1 LHSVANAAHARHAH
15 SAGASLSVFSNR
27 PPVAPPTYR
36 PLTSPLSSCLA
47 RLGPQESSPRSH
59 SPHAFVTP
67 HPPHLLILRPPLSCC
82 VPSLVLSHREN
93 PGRLASDA
101 HPSPSTSLAQF
112 APALLTPHGLT
123 LLSPTVILPLPPRH
137 HGPHPPASHA
147 NCSEASCFAAISTHG
162 YDRLHSHCPLASPFP
177 PLTRPSHFPYA
188 RSRTILVLSSPHTS
202 HSSRLTLLTF
212 TPPFPVLSCPPHVQP
227 SPSPSPSRLTPAR
240 PSLISLATTSWAYLP
255 PPPGD
260 AVSLRF
266 LVL

>member
-1 LHSVANAAHARHAH
+1 MRTVRRLR
-15 SAGASLSVFSNR
+15 ASLPSQHMVMTGSIHTGTNLTFCILI
-27 PPVAPPTYR
+27 
-36 PLTSPLSSCLA
+36 PLLTACRSLSSW
-47 RLGPQESSPRSH
+47 
-59 SPHAFVTP
+59 
-67 HPPHLLILRPPLSCC
+67 LSYIT
-82 VPSLVLSHREN
+82 LVLS
-93 PGRLASDA
+93 ASD
-101 HPSPSTSLAQF
+101 PSLPS
-112 APALLTPHGLT
+112 
-123 LLSPTVILPLPPRH
+123 
-137 HGPHPPASHA
+137 
-147 NCSEASCFAAISTHG
+147 
-162 YDRLHSHCPLASPFP
+162 PLASPFP